1 MSGSGGGHW
10 EQDQH
15 KLAPRPMAYLTS
27 ASPHGLITRM
37 AHTHRY
43 QVTDTGLSTARFL
56 SAIHERLLPT
66 GLSHLTEP
74 GSTPTTQRR
83 RPRLPTRHRHLTH
96 TTGLA
101 ASPPKPRRQVG

>member
-56 SAIHERLLPT
+56 SAIHDQLLPT
-66 GLSHLTEP
+66 GLSHLT
-74 GSTPTTQRR
+74 
-83 RPRLPTRHRHLTH
+83 
-96 TTGLA
+96 
-101 ASPPKPRRQVG
+101 

>member
-56 SAIHERLLPT
+56 SAIHDQLLPT

-74 GSTPTTQRR
+74 GPP
-83 RPRLPTRHRHLTH
+83 RPLKAADRAYQHAIDTLTH

-101 ASPPKPRRQVG
+101 A